1 MMFME
6 DMKIGHMEL
15 VGIEKMSPLLVI
27 QISHF
32 QIIIAMEKI
41 FLIPHKPIGLLFIW
55 LKLEMK
61 KFQVKILGEMNY
73 HYFTLMQ
80 RMLFMAMLVE
90 I

>member
-41 FLIPHKPIGLLFIW
+41 FLIPYKPIGLLFI
-55 LKLEMK
+55 
-61 KFQVKILGEMNY
+61 
-73 HYFTLMQ
+73 
-80 RMLFMAMLVE
+80 
-90 I
+90 